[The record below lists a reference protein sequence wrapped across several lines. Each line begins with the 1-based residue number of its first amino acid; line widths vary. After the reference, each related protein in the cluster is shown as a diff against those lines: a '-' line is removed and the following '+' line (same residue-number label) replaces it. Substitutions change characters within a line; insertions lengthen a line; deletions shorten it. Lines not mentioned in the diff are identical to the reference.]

1 MSTVNQLKT
10 VILNTIKE
18 FEDWIVYFVI
28 VMQMSY
34 GISLYV
40 TVAY

>member
-18 FEDWIVYFVI
+18 FEDWIMYFVI

>member
-10 VILNTIKE
+10 VILNKIKE
-18 FEDWIVYFVI
+18 FEDWIMYFVI
-28 VMQMSY
+28 VMQMPY